1 MLYMYLFT
9 YISRGRGDRM
19 VVAFTATC
27 AISAYQHYIGEFES
41 RSLQGVLDTTLC
53 DKFCQC
59 LETGW
64 WFSPGTPGS
73 TWLLIQCL
81 RVYIN

>member
-1 MLYMYLFT
+1 MQIHMLYMYLFT

-53 DKFCQC
+53 DKFC
-59 LETGW
+59 
-64 WFSPGTPGS
+64 
-73 TWLLIQCL
+73 
-81 RVYIN
+81 